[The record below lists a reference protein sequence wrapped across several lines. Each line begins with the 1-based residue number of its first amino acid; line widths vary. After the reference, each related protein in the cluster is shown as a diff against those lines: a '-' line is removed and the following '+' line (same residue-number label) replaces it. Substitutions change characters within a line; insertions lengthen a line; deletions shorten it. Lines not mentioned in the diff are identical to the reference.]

1 MLFDLSNNQPVDVP
15 EWAEQELR
23 NDFPYFFNEKRPV
36 VLRIK
41 DNYKLRTYK
50 VPTNQPDA
58 DPILMVQSPGAFSI
72 KTRSNFYDKETE
84 SEYTLMYTTTAPT
97 NINGNYTYTNAR
109 ISIGDGFTIQP
120 HQKDLLFYVQY
131 MCPMIDGNKA
141 MNKAGEQKF
150 QYEKKDIE
158 AKSKISAAKAARELE
173 DLIYFNSDYKT
184 ILKAIDGLG
193 MAPMFTEEETR
204 VALHDA
210 IKNGSETF
218 RKNAFE
224 ILTPSKA
231 AQSKST
237 ESVGESIHE
246 LVNRLLSENFIKNED
261 GMWYIR
267 DRRGDGTKWL
277 KSPFFE
283 SAQTGSEA
291 AFALIDHLK
300 VNDELLGKLRKL

>member
-1 MLFDLSNNQPVDVP
+1 MLFDLSNNSPVDVP

-23 NDFPYFFNEKRPV
+23 NEFPYFFNEKRPV
-36 VLRIK
+36 VLRVQDK
-41 DNYKLRTYK
+41 YKLKNYK
-50 VPTNQPDA
+50 VPTNNTDA
-58 DPILMVQSPGAFSI
+58 DPILMIQAPGATSI
-72 KTRSNFYDKETE
+72 KSRGNFYDKETE
-84 SEYTLMYTTTAPT
+84 SEYTLMYTTSAPT
-97 NINGNYTYTNAR
+97 NIGGNFTYQNMR
-109 ISIGDGFTIQP
+109 VQIGDGFTIQP
-120 HQKDLLFYVQY
+120 HQKDLLFYIHY
-131 MCPMIDGNKA
+131 ICPIVDNNKA
-141 MNKAGEQKF
+141 LVKSSGVKYE
-150 QYEKKDIE
+150 YEKKDVE
-158 AKSKISAAKAARELE
+158 AKSKINAAKAARELE
-173 DLIYFNSDYKT
+173 NLIYFDVDYKT
-184 ILKAIDGLG
+184 ILKVVDGLG
-193 MAPMFTEEETR
+193 MAPLHTEEETR

-224 ILTPSKA
+224 ILGSSKPVETK
-231 AQSKST
+231 QP
-237 ESVGESIHE
+237 EGESIHE

-300 VNDELLGKLRKL
+300 VNEELLGKLRKL